1 MGLGF
6 VGRTYGAAATR
17 QMAAT
22 IQVFTAGELRTAL
35 TTVYGR
41 PDGVGDIQI
50 AGDIVITEPIVLRA
64 FNQPGDT
71 PRQITISAINGAR
84 LSAGPNVISYDWNET
99 QTSMPVFDFGLMTTS
114 PCLGNYTFNGLNI
127 NSLNAPTFGALVA
140 CDLGGDGTDLVAH
153 ALAAPIVNVFDLKA
167 TSLYNVFGTYDSTGL
182 FYDSGFGD
190 ISTVAYTGS
199 SIDGIILDNT
209 ALTPTSMGL
218 NTQRAVLVGCGVQNV
233 AGLSGVSTENQLIIR
248 TTPGFARNTFSGITS
263 LVQFEPFVPG
273 FSVSPTCGDGNVFTG
288 LGIQTFGDYGGWT
301 FIGGSG
307 GHVFAA
313 SRQLIAHSTAMPGR
327 TYIGGVD
334 PPLATNTFRSQWQ
347 SNNFQI
353 TSVMAVGRVGPETIS
368 LTDPEILPADCFYNV
383 EWDLTCQIKTGAD
396 DGKVSRYKITCTFRT
411 DSSHNITVLTTSTT
425 YAYEEPGSG
434 VGGLDIPLGLTGPSI
449 ALAPTRG
456 WPAEY
461 LWTQCTVTLE
471 GIRLPIFDT

>member
-1 MGLGF
+1 
-6 VGRTYGAAATR
+6 
-17 QMAAT
+17 MAAT
-22 IQVFTAGELRTAL
+22 IQVFTAAELRNAL
-35 TTVYGR
+35 TTVYQR
-41 PDGVGDIQI
+41 SDGIGDIQI
-50 AGDIVITEPIVLRA
+50 AGDIVITEPIALRL
-64 FNQPGDT
+64 FNEVGDT

-84 LSAGPNVISYDWNET
+84 ISAGPNAIVYDWNET
-99 QTSMPVFDFGLMTTS
+99 QTSMPVFDFGVVTTAV
-114 PCLGNYTFNGLNI
+114 PLGNYTFNGLGI
-127 NSLNAPTFGALVA
+127 NSTLAPTFGALVA
-140 CDLGGDGTDLVAH
+140 CDMAGEATGTTPLI
-153 ALAAPIVNVFDLKA
+153 APIVNVFDLRC
-167 TSLYNVFGTYDSTGL
+167 TSMYNVFGTYDSTGL

-190 ISTVAYTGS
+190 ISTVTYTGS
-199 SIDGIILDNT
+199 SIDGLIIDNT
-209 ALTPTSMGL
+209 AITPTSIGL
-218 NTQRAVLVGCGVQNV
+218 NTERAVLVGCGVQNV
-233 AGLSGVSTENQLIIR
+233 AGLSGVSTENQIIIR
-248 TTPGFARNTFSGITS
+248 TTPGFARNTFSGVAS

-273 FSVSPTCGDGNVFTG
+273 FSVTATCGDGNVFTG

-327 TYIGGVD
+327 TYLGGATA
-334 PPLATNTFRSQWQ
+334 PLATNTFRSQWQ

-353 TSVMAVGRVGPETIS
+353 TSAGVVGRVGPETIA
-368 LTDPEILPADCFYNV
+368 LDDPEILPADCFYNV
-383 EWDLTCQIKTGAD
+383 EWDLTCQIKTGVD

-411 DSSHNITVLTTSTT
+411 NSSHNITVLTTSTT

-461 LWTQCTVTLE
+461 LWSQCTVTLE